1 MVSEISRTG
10 VIEKE
15 GQIYAPYIPVTEG
28 TITVLVDTFSYD
40 EAFGTHQR
48 IRCNDYT
55 KNYEP
60 MRLTPQQIKEFID
73 KGINLKIE

>member
-1 MVSEISRTG
+1 MVNGMSRTD

-15 GQIYAPYIPVTEG
+15 EYIYGPYIPITEG
-28 TITVLVDTFSYD
+28 TYPVLVDTFSYD
-40 EAFGTHQR
+40 EAFGTHQMV
-48 IRCNDYT
+48 RCNDYT

-73 KGINLKIE
+73 KGINLKFE